1 MEKMTRI
8 KAIKTFFE
16 ASGGRKVGMQEMK
29 KLTDEDKDELGK
41 LACNELGVQLV
52 SGRSAPAA

>member
-16 ASGGRKVGMQEMK
+16 ASGGRKVSMQEMK

-41 LACNELGVQLV
+41 LACNELGAELV
-52 SGRSAPAA
+52 SSK